1 MRHKKIGRRFSRRDG
16 HRLAMLRNLAASLF
30 LHKRIKTT
38 LAKAKELRR
47 FAEPL
52 ITRAREGT
60 VHAHRMVR
68 RDIGNRKAMNVLFQD
83 IAPQFADR
91 PGGYTRVMKLGQRR
105 GDGAPMAFLE
115 LVGFDHYFK
124 REDKSK
130 SGSKKAKKPSKQE
143 TEAASGTSE

>member
-1 MRHKKIGRRFSRRDG
+1 MRHKKVGRRFSRRDG

-68 RDIGNRKAMNVLFQD
+68 RDMGNRKAMNALFQD

-124 REDKSK
+124 RDDESK
-130 SGSKKAKKPSKQE
+130 SGAIYN
-143 TEAASGTSE
+143 

>member
-1 MRHKKIGRRFSRRDG
+1 MRHRKIGRRFSRLDG
-16 HRLAMLRNLAASLF
+16 HRKAMMRNLASSLF

-52 ITRAREGT
+52 ITRARENT

-68 RDIGNRKAMNVLFQD
+68 REIGNRKVMNVLFQD
-83 IAPQFADR
+83 VAPQFIDR
-91 PGGYTRVMKLGQRR
+91 PGGYTRIMKLGKRR
-105 GDGAPMAFLE
+105 GDDASMAFLE

-124 REDKSK
+124 REDDSK
-130 SGSKKAKKPSKQE
+130 SGAKKVKKSSKQE
-143 TEAASGTSE
+143 SKAAAGASA